1 MRWDDLEL
9 GDTPDRAIWSKPPA
23 STKQKEQHEVPLS
36 APARQLL
43 MEVRQRQ
50 TANRR
55 APARIRLLPAPDRRP
70 RGEGQTRLAVDL
82 QSRRHHQPA
91 HSRSKTQLRQPG
103 DQRRCVASLVGA
115 LLGHSNPSTTQR
127 YAHMLTDLQRRTV
140 ENVGAVITAAAK
152 GGPWT
157 EPTRSS
163 ARHRSAGGVMNPTA
177 LRVKLNKG
185 AGRNGTTL
193 TPAEC
198 KFLLHHLPPLPRRRG
213 PKPDPNL
220 RLVTRALPSW
230 SRPTKQRAIP
240 SKPLWLRP
248 WKSTASPAHVYACHA
263 RWGSDPPIAK
273 MDPEERR
280 TSSVRSLLD
289 RNREANLQFLKDL
302 KTLEHLEHLRA
313 FPEFPESDSEFFD
326 PAKK

>member
-1 MRWDDLEL
+1 
-9 GDTPDRAIWSKPPA
+9 
-23 STKQKEQHEVPLS
+23 
-36 APARQLL
+36 
-43 MEVRQRQ
+43 
-50 TANRR
+50 
-55 APARIRLLPAPDRRP
+55 
-70 RGEGQTRLAVDL
+70 
-82 QSRRHHQPA
+82 
-91 HSRSKTQLRQPG
+91 
-103 DQRRCVASLVGA
+103 
-115 LLGHSNPSTTQR
+115 
-127 YAHMLTDLQRRTV
+127 
-140 ENVGAVITAAAK
+140 
-152 GGPWT
+152 
-157 EPTRSS
+157 
-163 ARHRSAGGVMNPTA
+163 MNPTA

-220 RLVTRALPSW
+220 KSRDARIAELVKAYEAKGYPVEAAVAKAMEIYGVARS
-230 SRPTKQRAIP
+230 
-240 SKPLWLRP
+240 
-248 WKSTASPAHVYACHA
+248 HVYACHA

-280 TSSVRSLLD
+280 DFICSLTD

-313 FPEFPESDSEFFD
+313 FPEFPESNSEFFD